1 MNREAFTSFN
11 KTYFSF
17 LDFIK
22 VYLKNDPNFKTFY
35 RKNQI
40 VRETNVKIIIKMWN
54 DRITSKY
61 YTQVMNKDF
70 DFFLN
75 KTYSDEMTAQEK
87 ETPLLKYIN
96 DFKEIFPTLE
106 ESTRNQFLDYIVNL
120 TNYSYVYF
128 NK

>member
-1 MNREAFTSFN
+1 MNKEAFTTFN
-11 KTYFSF
+11 KTYFLF

-22 VYLKNDPNFKTFY
+22 GYLKNDPHFKTFY

-70 DFFLN
+70 DFFL
-75 KTYSDEMTAQEK
+75 KKSYGEEMTAQEK

-96 DFKEIFPTLE
+96 DFKEIYPTLE
-106 ESTRNQFLDYIVNL
+106 ENVRNQFLEYIVNL
-120 TNYSYVYF
+120 NNYSYVYF